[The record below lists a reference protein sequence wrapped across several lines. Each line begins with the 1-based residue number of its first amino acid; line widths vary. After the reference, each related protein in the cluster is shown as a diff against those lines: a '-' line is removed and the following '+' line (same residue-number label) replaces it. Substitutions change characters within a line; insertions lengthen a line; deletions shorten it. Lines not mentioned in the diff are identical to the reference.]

1 MERFAPD
8 AMDCITNRYKM
19 LKQIMHQ
26 QPVGRRQLCKAL
38 GFTERMVRA
47 EIEHLKSIGLI
58 HTTPAGICLSLA
70 GLQIINEVDL
80 FVPSLFKI
88 QSLAEH
94 IKNRYN
100 LQEVIL
106 VPGDSHH
113 DEMIKR
119 DLGRVA
125 AAYMK
130 KCLFPGCTLAVTGGS
145 TLAEVADAITDGTGF
160 PNLMVVPARGGLGED
175 VEQQAGTIAARIAKT
190 IGAQYRMLHIPDKL
204 QQATAEALKQD
215 PYIREIADL
224 IKSSDVLFHGIG
236 SAMEMAN
243 RRGLTAEEIKLLQNR
258 GAVGEAFRYYFD
270 EQGNIVYEVP
280 GIGLEL
286 HDLAHIPTVVA
297 VAGGSNKAAAI
308 KAVLEAGHQTVLI
321 TDEGAAQAIVGLQD
335 SERLYKDDGKNRN

>member
-26 QPVGRRQLCKAL
+26 QPVGRRQLCKVL
-38 GFTERMVRA
+38 GLTERMVRA
-47 EIEHLKSIGLI
+47 EIENLKSTGLI
-58 HTTPAGICLSLA
+58 HATTAGICLSPA
-70 GLQIINEVDL
+70 GEHIMNEVDI
-80 FVPSLFKI
+80 FVPFLFNI
-88 QSLAEH
+88 QSLAEQ
-94 IKNRYN
+94 IKNRFN
-100 LQEVIL
+100 LREVIL
-106 VPGDSHH
+106 VPGDSQS

-130 KCLFPGCTLAVTGGS
+130 KSLFPGCTLAVTGGS
-145 TLAEVADAITDGTGF
+145 TLAEVADVITDGIGF
-160 PNLMVVPARGGLGED
+160 SNLMVVPARGGLGEE
-175 VEQQAGTIAARIAKT
+175 VEQQAGTIAARIAKI

-204 QQATAEALKQD
+204 QEETAQALKQD
-215 PYIREIADL
+215 PYIKEITDL
-224 IKSSDVLFHGIG
+224 IKSSDILFHGIG
-236 SAMEMAN
+236 FAMEMAN
-243 RRGLTAEEIKLLQNR
+243 RRGLTAAEIALLQAK

-286 HDLAHIPTVVA
+286 HDLAHIQTVVA
-297 VAGGSNKAAAI
+297 VAGGSNKAPAI
-308 KAVLEAGHQTVLI
+308 KAVLNGGRQTVLI

-335 SERLYKDDGKNRN
+335 